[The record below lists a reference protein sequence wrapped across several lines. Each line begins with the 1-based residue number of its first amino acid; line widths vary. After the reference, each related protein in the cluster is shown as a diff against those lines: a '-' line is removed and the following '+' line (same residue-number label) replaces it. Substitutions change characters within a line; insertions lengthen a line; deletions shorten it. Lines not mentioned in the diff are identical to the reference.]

1 MSDNELKAISARPTE
16 NDQIQIVIVVG
27 TEIMELVMKRRIAIS
42 VITALAQALDDD
54 LRPM

>member
-16 NDQIQIVIVVG
+16 NDQIQAVIVVG
-27 TEIMELVMKRRIAIS
+27 TEIMELVMERRIAIS

>member
-27 TEIMELVMKRRIAIS
+27 TKIMELVMERRIAIS

>member
-27 TEIMELVMKRRIAIS
+27 TEIMELVMERRIAIS